1 VARAGEPFPAFAPLA
16 HYGSLLRE
24 GTMHDDAPTIAAL
37 WTPWDT
43 PGLEDLRLTV
53 DADGVRADGLI
64 IGVAD
69 DGPYRLRY
77 SVRCDTDWR
86 VRETRVVRLDRGVAP
101 IVLRADGAGHWTT
114 GEGEPLPALDRCI
127 DIDLV
132 GSPFTNTLPIR
143 RLGLADGE
151 SRDLTMAYI
160 WVPELT
166 VTPDPQRYT
175 RLAADRYLFESRDSD
190 FRAEL
195 PLDEHGLV
203 RDYPGLFRRVW
214 PR

>member
-1 VARAGEPFPAFAPLA
+1 MP
-16 HYGSLLRE
+16 
-24 GTMHDDAPTIAAL
+24 DDTPPIAAL
-37 WTPWDT
+37 WTPWDA

-77 SVRCDTDWR
+77 SVRCDAGWR
-86 VRETRVVRLDRGVAP
+86 VREARVVRLDRAVAP
-101 IVLRADGAGHWTT
+101 IVLRANGAGRWMT
-114 GEGEPLPALDRCI
+114 GEGDPLPALAGCI
-127 DIDLV
+127 DIDLA

-160 WVPELT
+160 RVPELT

-175 RLAADRYLFESRDSD
+175 RLAADRYLYESRDSD
-190 FRAEL
+190 FCAEL